1 MWRIIMGLIL
11 GIIISIIGATT
22 FLLAILVSMDSL
34 YEIIDM
40 MSGGYLL
47 YAGAKDIALFTGK
60 IALHNI
66 AKAPQEGENLDP
78 LE

>member
-1 MWRIIMGLIL
+1 
-11 GIIISIIGATT
+11 
-22 FLLAILVSMDSL
+22 MDSL